1 MALQF
6 LNDGVFSGN
15 VTLAGAVSKL
25 ILGTLDTS
33 ISTQSDIMR
42 FINSNSNDAGGFS
55 FFTSPT
61 AGGTVNALRIL
72 GTGAAAFAGN
82 VTASNFYGLAQD
94 LAVTSNDTFSGTY
107 SLLWHDG
114 ADVYSSTWMT
124 VNGSND
130 TLTVPTIAADL
141 NGTINTATTG
151 TTQTAGDNSTKLA
164 TTAYADAA
172 AGAVPIGNYLP
183 LAGGT
188 LTGALTGTSA
198 TFSSNITSGSTTK
211 TTSNVIRSL
220 ASDTVTAGFEAY
232 GASQGTGYAY
242 VGQSSS
248 HGGGMFYNGDGTP
261 AFATGETA
269 DRVSFYRRINSAN
282 TVVFEYPYNSSTV
295 TFKGPIVVG
304 GTITGQNIYGN
315 QFVDAQDN
323 AYYANPAMTSVM
335 KGASFDGDVTV
346 TTQAVGDDSTLVA
359 TTEYA
364 DRAAANVPIGNYV
377 TLATAQTITGAKTIN
392 TLKIGSA
399 NKIQFANNDFIRYE
413 DATGVGRFHFDSD
426 GGTNNASVQAATF
439 VGALS
444 GNATTASTATTSNL
458 IKVNDYAGATDMRI
472 LGSHQTGGSDNVY
485 SASTMFLNCD
495 TGIINATG
503 FVGNLNGTI
512 NTATTGT
519 TQAVGNNSTKIAT
532 TAYADAAAG
541 AIPIGNYLPLAGG
554 TLTGA
559 LIGTSATFSTT
570 VTATGGFL
578 VPYAAATKKP
588 MINLVGATNYGLWHT
603 EGSDDIFSFDFGGV
617 SKQQFFQSGNAIF
630 AGTITGQNIYGNQF
644 VDAQDNAYYANPAM
658 TSVMKGAS
666 FDGDV
671 TVTTQAVGNNS
682 TLVATTAYVDVT
694 ASQRTPLNDIRSLG
708 TPAFTNGTNP
718 NITTAQVMAEIE
730 GDGGFDSYS
739 SVFKTSWSYAGNYNL
754 TDAGDFTETAGS
766 SWLTW
771 TDNSSD
777 SARGN
782 ITTLAIAPNTGG
794 SAGGVF
800 IYNDQGA
807 SYSPGWRQ
815 VWTSTTD
822 GSGSGLDAD
831 LLDGQQGSYYAT
843 AASLGNYL
851 PLSGGTMGGTLSMSG
866 QTLSMGNGSITNANT
881 LTFNDPGVNEGIKW
895 NGGNLWQIYESPNAQ
910 TNASGNLQFVQD
922 TTRRLTINTGGN
934 VEIVSGNLTVGGGTV
949 TLGGISGRLTGIATI
964 LSGSDATNKTY
975 VDNAIAGVPQGD
987 ITGVT
992 AGTGM
997 TGGGTS
1003 GTVTLNVIGGS
1014 GITANANDIA
1024 VDSTVVRTTG
1034 DQTITGNKVFKA
1046 TTSTS
1051 YNSAPIELV
1060 SSGSGTGATPPRI
1073 GFHWSGVVASQI
1085 SIEAGGEI
1093 AIRDNPGTGY
1103 EDLKARMF
1111 RATSGVSYFLGG
1123 LATSSVQSRNKLG
1136 VWSSNSSYTIGMMSG
1151 YGYGGLGGNGTGT
1164 EYAMSFQMSNTA
1176 NRGWWWGDT
1185 SHTNLQGAMSLTT
1198 TGKAVIA
1205 TSLSIGYGETVRTA
1219 ATQALEVNGFVEANG
1234 IKLVSGSNNYLN
1246 TSAYSNNAYLYGY
1259 ASGSTIYFGQP
1270 ATWTQNIRVNGTATA
1285 TNFILSSDKTLKNKI
1300 KEIDTNHID
1309 VNWKNFE
1316 LKSEPGVKRAGV
1328 IAQELEEK
1336 HPEFVRTDDEGIKS
1350 VAYIDLLITK
1360 IAELEARLEKA
1371 GI

>member
-15 VTLAGAVSKL
+15 VTLTGALSKL

-72 GTGAAAFAGN
+72 GTGAATFAGTIYASGNNSVDWSTAYQEARQWDGGNTNLTASTGRVSLGATTIGDNMFTLANPGAITFPRFNADNTISPLAAAPFRNAIGAAAYTALANYVTIATAQTISGVKTFSANNIHSDNTHVTFGPNSSWSSYLRVGGNGHTATGTEMASIATTNGNLHLDSADDASGMYLNFYAGTGGTRFGNGAAGVVATMTSAGALSMDGDLTVSGGDITLGGTGRIQGVDTVSANTDAANKLYVDNAVAGVPIGDYVTLGTQQTITADKTFNASVLFNLTTFWRVSSTDAALQRADARDDATSYARLHWYGQDASNATSNFRHAYYDGANYIN
-82 VTASNFYGLAQD
+82 VTAA
-94 LAVTSNDTFSGTY
+94 SGRL
-107 SLLWHDG
+107 SFG
-114 ADVYSSTWMT
+114 GKVAGST
-124 VNGSND
+124 
-130 TLTVPTIAADL
+130 PTA
-141 NGTINTATTG
+141 
-151 TTQTAGDNSTKLA
+151 AGDFATK
-164 TTAYADAA
+164 AYADGLTPG
-172 AGAVPIGNYLP
+172 AGVFLP

-188 LTGALTGTSA
+188 LTGALT
-198 TFSSNITSGSTTK
+198 
-211 TTSNVIRSL
+211 
-220 ASDTVTAGFEAY
+220 
-232 GASQGTGYAY
+232 
-242 VGQSSS
+242 
-248 HGGGMFYNGDGTP
+248 
-261 AFATGETA
+261 
-269 DRVSFYRRINSAN
+269 
-282 TVVFEYPYNSSTV
+282 
-295 TFKGPIVVG
+295 
-304 GTITGQNIYGN
+304 
-315 QFVDAQDN
+315 
-323 AYYANPAMTSVM
+323 
-335 KGASFDGDVTV
+335 
-346 TTQAVGDDSTLVA
+346 
-359 TTEYA
+359 
-364 DRAAANVPIGNYV
+364 
-377 TLATAQTITGAKTIN
+377 
-392 TLKIGSA
+392 
-399 NKIQFANNDFIRYE
+399 
-413 DATGVGRFHFDSD
+413 
-426 GGTNNASVQAATF
+426 
-439 VGALS
+439 
-444 GNATTASTATTSNL
+444 
-458 IKVNDYAGATDMRI
+458 
-472 LGSHQTGGSDNVY
+472 
-485 SASTMFLNCD
+485 
-495 TGIINATG
+495 
-503 FVGNLNGTI
+503 
-512 NTATTGT
+512 
-519 TQAVGNNSTKIAT
+519 
-532 TAYADAAAG
+532 
-541 AIPIGNYLPLAGG
+541 
-554 TLTGA
+554 
-559 LIGTSATFSTT
+559 GTSATFSTT

-617 SKQQFFQSGNAIF
+617 SKQQFFESGNAIF

-708 TPAFTNGTNP
+708 APAFTNGANP

-777 SARGN
+777 TTRGN
-782 ITTLAIAPNTGG
+782 ITTLAIAPNSGG

-822 GSGSGLDAD
+822 GAGSGLDAD
-831 LLDGQQGSYYAT
+831 KLDGQEGSYYAT

-851 PLSGGTMGGTLSMSG
+851 PIANPTFTGTLTG
-866 QTLSMGNGSITNANT
+866 PAATITTVTGA
-881 LTFNDPGVNEGIKW
+881 LAG
-895 NGGNLWQIYESPNAQ
+895 
-910 TNASGNLQFVQD
+910 NASTATLAANSTLAGGLA
-922 TTRRLTINTGGN
+922 IN
-934 VEIVSGNLTVGGGTV
+934 
-949 TLGGISGRLTGIATI
+949 
-964 LSGSDATNKTY
+964 
-975 VDNAIAGVPQGD
+975 
-987 ITGVT
+987 
-992 AGTGM
+992 
-997 TGGGTS
+997 TS
-1003 GTVTLNVIGGS
+1003 GTNNV
-1014 GITANANDIA
+1014 ANQI
-1024 VDSTVVRTTG
+1024 VRTEANG
-1034 DQTITGNKVFKA
+1034 YVNFGWINSASGA
-1046 TTSTS
+1046 TTSTITRITAS
-1051 YNSAPIELV
+1051 NDAYLRYVTPATFRSQVIAPYFAPIVTGGYLPVANPTFTGTLTGPTAVINSTTSNDYRSNSNWYGTSSGFWDFRVMAGASSKMRILANGNVGIGTTSPRAALQVAKGISAAVPTPGDNTACAVFGNSTSDNNYGLV
-1060 SSGSGTGATPPRI
+1060 LGALGSGTSYISSQRTNGASTTYNL
-1073 GFHWSGVVASQI
+1073 
-1085 SIEAGGEI
+1085 
-1093 AIRDNPGTGY
+1093 AIQPN
-1103 EDLKARMF
+1103 
-1111 RATSGVSYFLGG
+1111 
-1123 LATSSVQSRNKLG
+1123 
-1136 VWSSNSSYTIGMMSG
+1136 
-1151 YGYGGLGGNGTGT
+1151 GGNVGIGTTSPGAKLDIVGDGT
-1164 EYAMSFQMSNTA
+1164 SY
-1176 NRGWWWGDT
+1176 
-1185 SHTNLQGAMSLTT
+1185 
-1198 TGKAVIA
+1198 
-1205 TSLSIGYGETVRTA
+1205 
-1219 ATQALEVNGFVEANG
+1219 ALEVNNSSTGDGIKINTEENLSNNGILWFQGSKQMFNLYSDSSNNAQMILRANGAYKIYLNSSGISYINGGNVGIGTTNPSEKLEVDGKVKSNG
-1234 IKLVSGSNNYLN
+1234 IKLMSGTTEYLN
-1246 TSAYSNNAYLYGY
+1246 TSSYSNNAYLYGY